1 MAYLS
6 HKVEK
11 FQSPGCGDVNVING
25 FKPTF
30 YNIHATPVPQ
40 DGNYNYQSR
49 PSFCNPHGLLLSF
62 MSTYEL

>member
-30 YNIHATPVPQ
+30 QNIHATPVPPGWKLQ
-40 DGNYNYQSR
+40 LPEQAVILQ
-49 PSFCNPHGLLLSF
+49 PTWTPA
-62 MSTYEL
+62 ELYVNL